1 MGKCPKSCWRKFI
14 SGRKYL
20 NERTINFDKTLL
32 KNFYLNKG
40 FYDVE
45 INASFARLINEQ
57 EFEAITL
64 AVQNLI
70 SQNPMHVD
78 DIIMAI
84 VEFREDKMISV
95 LQFLSDNGQIAMNDE
110 QKLYWIY

>member
-1 MGKCPKSCWRKFI
+1 MKLFLI
-14 SGRKYL
+14 ILYGRKLQLKYQRNKL
-20 NERTINFDKTLL
+20 KIND
-32 KNFYLNKG
+32 
-40 FYDVE
+40 
-45 INASFARLINEQ
+45 Q

-95 LQFLSDNGQIAMNDE
+95 LQFLSDNGQIAMNSE